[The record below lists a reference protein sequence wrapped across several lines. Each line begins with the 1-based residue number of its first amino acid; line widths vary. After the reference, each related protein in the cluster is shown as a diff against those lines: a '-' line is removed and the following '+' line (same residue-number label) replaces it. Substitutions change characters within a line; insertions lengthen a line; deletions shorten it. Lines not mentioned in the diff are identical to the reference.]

1 MTRIKGDNIN
11 FGKSFVIST
20 EEDFAAEKELQKKRL
35 SIIESTQ
42 EEAQNI
48 LNNAKEQ
55 AQSIV
60 DSAVEDA
67 KIQSEQVIET
77 AKKDGYQ
84 AGFDA
89 GYKEGREQ
97 IEQEL
102 KDKIINVDNFAKSTF
117 ELKKRIIKSAHK
129 DIIELVRI
137 IADKVCHKNFEKD
150 NEIFEAITKSAIDLL
165 KEKENVNIIVNPKMA
180 NKIWEISDDLKTQI
194 QGLENIKIIEDA
206 SVGTDGTIV
215 ESVKNRID
223 CTIENQIKAIVDEMY
238 NELNFTSEEK
248 LVEETEND

>member
-1 MTRIKGDNIN
+1 MTRIKSDNIN
-11 FGKSFVIST
+11 LGKSFVVST
-20 EEDFAAEKELQKKRL
+20 EEDFIAEQELQRKRL

-42 EEAQNI
+42 EEAQTI

-60 DSAVEDA
+60 DNAVDDA
-67 KIQSEQVIET
+67 KIQSEQVIEN
-77 AKKDGYQ
+77 AKKEGFQ
-84 AGFDA
+84 AGYND

-150 NEIFEAITKSAIDLL
+150 NEIFEAITKAAIELL
-165 KEKENVNIIVNPKMA
+165 KEKESVNIIVNPKMA
-180 NKIWEISDDLKTQI
+180 NKIWEISESLKAQI

-223 CTIENQIKAIVDEMY
+223 CTLENQIKTIIDEMY

-248 LVEETEND
+248 LVEETDND